1 MNQKDEQNIQKEI
14 LFRTKFSNS
23 LNLRWVLS
31 YAVAMVVCLV
41 VAVACLFGKGV
52 IANDQIAQLLSVFG
66 VVFVI
71 GTVLAALLV
80 GLFLL
85 IWLFMALGHKNAFC
99 TEDGVYIAKRPYS
112 GQFLTWDQIERIACE
127 GATKK
132 RTSGFCNFYAKL
144 PDPKQPEQLQ
154 ETKIQVSEI
163 KYPDALVDFV
173 NAAKKGEFPTEA
185 SSDAN
190 K

>member
-14 LFRTKFSNS
+14 LFRTKLSNS

-52 IANDQIAQLLSVFG
+52 IANDQLAQLLSVFG

-80 GLFLL
+80 GLS
-85 IWLFMALGHKNAFC
+85 C
-99 TEDGVYIAKRPYS
+99 
-112 GQFLTWDQIERIACE
+112 
-127 GATKK
+127 
-132 RTSGFCNFYAKL
+132 
-144 PDPKQPEQLQ
+144 
-154 ETKIQVSEI
+154 
-163 KYPDALVDFV
+163 
-173 NAAKKGEFPTEA
+173 
-185 SSDAN
+185 
-190 K
+190 